1 MNPVHDIKR
10 FLLRAMNRLNG
21 LPWPEPLLD
30 EAARRSTMPRPLQ
43 SDINEARRE
52 LERGGYIQ
60 GSCDEL
66 DGFVTW
72 TLTEKGRHKAKE
84 LG

>member
-1 MNPVHDIKR
+1 
-10 FLLRAMNRLNG
+10 
-21 LPWPEPLLD
+21 
-30 EAARRSTMPRPLQ
+30 MPRPLQ

-60 GSCDEL
+60 GSRDEL
-66 DGFVTW
+66 DGLVTW